1 MIVRVTAA
9 LAMVVVMLLGIVG
22 LGRLASSDIQ
32 AMVMTTVFFLV
43 VAVAIGILVRRRRDL
58 TVALVLPFLLIAGL
72 AGVWLGLPLVTN
84 RTVNEEVVAATTPA
98 AADSSAPAG
107 PALLASGRF
116 EAASHPGTGT
126 ASLIALEDGAGILT
140 LTDFETDNGPD
151 LLVYLVPADAPAGS
165 ADGAVS
171 LGGLKGNRGDQQYDV
186 PSGTDLDAGWRVVV
200 WCRAFAVS
208 FTEAPLST

>member
-1 MIVRVTAA
+1 MIAKVAAA
-9 LAMVVVMLLGIVG
+9 LTVVVVMLLGIVG
-22 LGRLASSDIQ
+22 LGRLASSDVQ
-32 AMVMTTVFFLV
+32 AMVMTTVFFLL
-43 VAVAIGILVRRRRDL
+43 VAVAIGILVWRRRDFA
-58 TVALVLPFLLIAGL
+58 VALIAPFLLIAGV
-72 AGVWLGLPLVTN
+72 AGVWLGLPLVTD
-84 RTVNEEVVAATTPA
+84 RTVNEEVVAAASPA
-98 AADSSAPAG
+98 APDSSSTTG
-107 PALLASGRF
+107 PALVASGQF

-126 ASLIALEDGAGILT
+126 AYLIALEDGAGVVT
-140 LTDFETDNGPD
+140 FTDFETDNGPD

-208 FTEAPLST
+208 FTEATLST